1 MCLVAV
7 LLTIFILNLILG
19 LLVHFFDYSQPIWW
33 HTLSPYF
40 VALLLFIMV
49 WSVVTE
55 LYILRKGGHSLAKQ
69 LKARRLVKEESTPEE
84 LAALK
89 ITEHLAQNFSLKVPT
104 VYVLPD
110 EVGVNAL
117 TAGFHP
123 KDIVII
129 LTWGALQNLDKLE
142 LYGLLGHEFNQILSG
157 EAVENTK
164 LKILY
169 SGLTTF

>member
-89 ITEHLAQNFSLKVPT
+89 ITEHLAQTFSLKIPT

-117 TAGFHP
+117 TAG
-123 KDIVII
+123 

-157 EAVENTK
+157 EAVENTN
-164 LKILY
+164 
-169 SGLTTF
+169 